1 MAGKSSNEPKIIVY
15 KDKAILYDK
24 EGKSSTFIEGKQSE
38 NAKERYKKITSD
50 LKEGFLY
57 RIYDNL
63 NAGTEIDSCKLS
75 EEYQDKL
82 RKITESVTSETGR
95 AIIALTIIQLTI
107 KAIAPDQ
114 SIRLHKGSSNS
125 SSFSW
130 NEGVSMRSID
140 YNFVTP
146 FLRKENL
153 LKLNKYGAFMT
164 RSLAE
169 NYPYSQLY
177 KAEIRGDKHDWEL
190 VVDAL
195 ENNTIDAT
203 EALKYIMSLLKN
215 QSEDF
220 KKLADKAHELAE
232 KVAKGKS
239 FSSIETFIL
248 RVVKQSNYKARI
260 FEVAIHSFLQ
270 VLEKYKYLEGK
281 LSPMTQ
287 MRSANKKHGNVGDV
301 EIYNGDILIE
311 SWDAKFGKTY
321 LRDELDELDDKLVKQ
336 PDISTA
342 GFITDKDPQ
351 IDEEIR
357 DRKEEISINNNTS
370 IEILSFDKWIKYE
383 IKALNVTDL
392 NEIGYSWL
400 VFFVDSLGQKRRDIA
415 PIDEPTEEWLK
426 EIINLLNGLI
436 K

>member
-1 MAGKSSNEPKIIVY
+1 MGKKLSNGPKIIVY
-15 KDKAILYDK
+15 KDKTILYDK
-24 EGKSSTFIEGKQSE
+24 AGKSNTFIEGKQSE

-57 RIYDNL
+57 HIYNNL

-95 AIIALTIIQLTI
+95 EIIALTIIQLNI

-146 FLRKENL
+146 FLREENL

-177 KAEIRGDKHDWEL
+177 KAEIRGDKQDWEL

-203 EALKYIMSLLKN
+203 EALKYTLSLLKN
-215 QSEDF
+215 QSKDF
-220 KKLADKAHELAE
+220 KKLADKAHGLAE
-232 KVAKGKS
+232 KVARKGN
-239 FSSIETFIL
+239 FSSIKNFIL
-248 RVVKQSNYKARI
+248 TVVNKSNYKARI

-270 VLEKYKYLEGK
+270 ALEKYNYLEGK

-287 MRSANKKHGNVGDV
+287 MRSANKKYGNVGDV
-301 EIYNGDILIE
+301 EIYNGNMLIE
-311 SWDAKFGKTY
+311 SWDAKYGKSY
-321 LRDELDELDDKLVKQ
+321 LRDELDELDDKLKKQ
-336 PDISTA
+336 PDISIA
-342 GFITDKDPQ
+342 GFITDKDPL
-351 IDEEIR
+351 IDKEIR
-357 DRKEEISINNNTS
+357 QRKEEISIKNNDTS

-383 IKALNVTDL
+383 INVLNVTDL
-392 NEIGYSWL
+392 NKIGYSWL
-400 VFFVDSLGQKRRDIA
+400 IFFVDSLGQKRREIA

-426 EIINLLNGLI
+426 EIINLI